1 MLPEMAWGNVW
12 GNSTSKMTEQRER
25 IFYRADQSTWPEHVH
40 MITFDDLDGLG
51 IDDERQLYWHGKPI
65 EVRKRLQLT
74 AAERW
79 FAIVGVLAAVVVA
92 VAAVVNV
99 YPTQFAH

>member
-1 MLPEMAWGNVW
+1 
-12 GNSTSKMTEQRER
+12 MTERRER

-40 MITFDDLDGLG
+40 IISIDELDGLG

-74 AAERW
+74 AAERC
-79 FAIVGVLAAVVVA
+79 FAIVGVSAAVVVA
-92 VAAVVNV
+92 VATVVNV
-99 YPTQFAH
+99 YLTHFAH